1 MKRRLSVVVLCAVLV
16 MVLAGCGASS
26 IKSTM
31 DQAVREDAG
40 MGEVTESMKVES
52 ETGLSSSSAAP
63 QVEDSNRKL
72 IKTVEMTVETKEY
85 DEMLAGLNEQIKAYG
100 GYVEH
105 MNTYN
110 GSIYSGR
117 SYSRNASMT
126 IRVPE
131 DKLEEFLEEV
141 TNISNVVRRSEKV
154 DDVTLAYVDLSSHKE
169 ALQTEQMRL
178 LELLKKAESVE
189 DIITIEKRL
198 SDVRYQIESMESQL
212 RTYDNQISYSTV
224 YLEIDEV
231 KELTPVKEETVWEQ
245 ISGGFVDSLVS
256 LKDGFVEIVI
266 WVAVN
271 SPFLVIW
278 AAVIIVFVLLIRR
291 HAAKSRI
298 RKAAMKMTG
307 DSAVKASG
315 AYGEI
320 SGESAAQN
328 DSEQKF

>member
-1 MKRRLSVVVLCAVLV
+1 MKRRLLVGVLCVMLV
-16 MVLAGCGASS
+16 GMLAGCG
-26 IKSTM
+26 STM
-31 DQAVREDAG
+31 MKSAMNQAVREDAG
-40 MGEVTESMKVES
+40 IGMVTESVMMDKEA
-52 ETGLSSSSAAP
+52 GLSSDSAAP
-63 QVEDSNRKL
+63 QVADANRKL

-85 DEMLAGLNEQIKAYG
+85 DEMLAGLNEQIKACG

-117 SYSRNASMT
+117 SYSRNANMT

-131 DKLEEFLEEV
+131 EKLESFLAEV
-141 TNISNVVRRSEKV
+141 TNISNVVRRSDKV

-169 ALQTEQMRL
+169 ALQTEQKRL
-178 LELLKKAESVE
+178 LELLEKAQSVD

-212 RTYDNQISYSTV
+212 RTYDNQVSYSTV
-224 YLEIDEV
+224 YLEVDEV

-256 LKDGFVEIVI
+256 IKDGFVEIVI

-278 AAVIIVFVLLIRR
+278 AVVLVVFVLLIRR
-291 HAAKSRI
+291 HWAKKKI
-298 RKAAMKMTG
+298 KKAAMN
-307 DSAVKASG
+307 VSG
-315 AYGEI
+315 STSVEDK
-320 SGESAAQN
+320 EN
-328 DSEQKF
+328 E

>member
-1 MKRRLSVVVLCAVLV
+1 MKKRLLVGVLCVMLV
-16 MVLAGCGASS
+16 SMLAGCGSATL
-26 IKSTM
+26 KSAM
-31 DQAVREDAG
+31 NQGVREEADMG
-40 MGEVTESMKVES
+40 MVTESMKVDKEA
-52 ETGLSSSSAAP
+52 GLSSDSAAP
-63 QVEDSNRKL
+63 QVADANRKL

-85 DEMLAGLNEQIKAYG
+85 DEMLAGLNEQIKACG

-131 DKLEEFLEEV
+131 DELESFLAEL
-141 TNISNVVRRSEKV
+141 TNISNVVRRSDKV

-169 ALQTEQMRL
+169 ALQTEQKRL
-178 LELLKKAESVE
+178 LELLEKAQSVE

-212 RTYDNQISYSTV
+212 RTYDNKVSYSTV

-256 LKDGFVEIVI
+256 IKDGFVEIVI

-278 AAVIIVFVLLIRR
+278 AAVIIVFVLLLRR
-291 HAAKSRI
+291 HWAKKKI
-298 RKAAMKMTG
+298 KKAAVNM
-307 DSAVKASG
+307 SG
-315 AYGEI
+315 SI
-320 SGESAAQN
+320 SVEDKEN
-328 DSEQKF
+328 E

>member
-1 MKRRLSVVVLCAVLV
+1 MKKRLLVAVLCAVLV
-16 MVLAGCGASS
+16 MALAGCGSS
-26 IKSTM
+26 GVKSM
-31 DQAVREDAG
+31 MNQAVREDAG
-40 MGEVTESMKVES
+40 MVTESVEMKS
-52 ETGLSSSSAAP
+52 EAGLASDSAAP

-85 DEMLAGLNEQIKAYG
+85 DQMLTGLNEQIKAYG

-131 DKLEEFLEEV
+131 EKLEEFLEEV
-141 TNISNVVRRSEKV
+141 TNISNVVRRSDKV

-169 ALQTEQMRL
+169 ALQTEQKRL
-178 LELLKKAESVE
+178 LELLEKAESVE

-245 ISGGFVDSLVS
+245 ISGGFADSLVS

-278 AAVIIVFVLLIRR
+278 AAVLIVFVLLIRKN
-291 HAAKSRI
+291 AAKNRI
-298 RKAAMKMTG
+298 KMAAMKMSWDVSG
-307 DSAVKASG
+307 EASVT
-315 AYGEI
+315 Y
-320 SGESAAQN
+320 SVGESAEQN
-328 DSEQKF
+328 EQEKK

>member
-1 MKRRLSVVVLCAVLV
+1 MKRRLLVSVLCVMLV
-16 MVLAGCGASS
+16 NMLAGCG
-26 IKSTM
+26 STM
-31 DQAVREDAG
+31 MKSAMNQAVKEDAG
-40 MGEVTESMKVES
+40 IGMVTESVMMDKEA
-52 ETGLSSSSAAP
+52 GLSSDSAAP
-63 QVEDSNRKL
+63 QVADANRKL

-85 DEMLAGLNEQIKAYG
+85 DEMLVGLNEQIKACG

-117 SYSRNASMT
+117 SYSRNANMT

-131 DKLEEFLEEV
+131 DKLESFLAEV
-141 TNISNVVRRSEKV
+141 TNISNVVRRSDKV

-169 ALQTEQMRL
+169 ALQTEQKRL
-178 LELLKKAESVE
+178 LELLEKAQSVE

-212 RTYDNQISYSTV
+212 RTYDNKVSYSTV

-256 LKDGFVEIVI
+256 IKDDSVEIVI

-278 AAVIIVFVLLIRR
+278 AVVIIVFVLLIRR
-291 HAAKSRI
+291 HWVKNKI
-298 RKAAMKMTG
+298 KKAAMNM
-307 DSAVKASG
+307 SG
-315 AYGEI
+315 STSVEDK
-320 SGESAAQN
+320 EN
-328 DSEQKF
+328 E

>member
-1 MKRRLSVVVLCAVLV
+1 MKRRLSVGLLCVMLV
-16 MVLAGCGASS
+16 SVLAGCGASS
-26 IKSTM
+26 TGGIKSAM
-31 DQAVREDAG
+31 NQGVREDAG
-40 MGEVTESMKVES
+40 MMEVTESMKVEK
-52 ETGLSSSSAAP
+52 EAGLSSDSAAP
-63 QVEDSNRKL
+63 QVEDANRKL

-85 DEMLAGLNEQIKAYG
+85 DEMLVGLNEQIKACG

-131 DKLEEFLEEV
+131 EKLESFLAEL
-141 TNISNVVRRSEKV
+141 TNISNVVRRSDKV

-169 ALQTEQMRL
+169 ALKTEQKRL
-178 LELLKKAESVE
+178 LELLEKAQSVE
-189 DIITIEKRL
+189 DIITIERRL

-212 RTYDNQISYSTV
+212 RTYDNQVSYSTV
-224 YLEIDEV
+224 YLEVDEV

-256 LKDGFVEIVI
+256 IKDGFVEIVI

-278 AAVIIVFVLLIRR
+278 AVVIIVFVLLIRR
-291 HAAKSRI
+291 HWAKNKI
-298 RKAAMKMTG
+298 KKAAMNM
-307 DSAVKASG
+307 SG
-315 AYGEI
+315 SI
-320 SGESAAQN
+320 SVEDKKN
-328 DSEQKF
+328 E

>member
-1 MKRRLSVVVLCAVLV
+1 MKRRLLVGVLCVMLV
-16 MVLAGCGASS
+16 SMLAGCG
-26 IKSTM
+26 STM
-31 DQAVREDAG
+31 MKSAMNQAVREDAG
-40 MGEVTESMKVES
+40 IGMVTESVMMDKEA
-52 ETGLSSSSAAP
+52 GLSSDSAAP
-63 QVEDSNRKL
+63 QVADANRKL

-85 DEMLAGLNEQIKAYG
+85 DEMLVGLNEQIKACG

-117 SYSRNASMT
+117 SYSRNANMT

-131 DKLEEFLEEV
+131 DKLESFLAEV
-141 TNISNVVRRSEKV
+141 TNISNVVRRSDKV

-169 ALQTEQMRL
+169 ALQTEQKRL
-178 LELLKKAESVE
+178 LELLEKAQSVE

-212 RTYDNQISYSTV
+212 RTYDNKVSYSTV

-256 LKDGFVEIVI
+256 IKDDSVEIVI

-278 AAVIIVFVLLIRR
+278 AVVIIVFVLLIRR
-291 HAAKSRI
+291 HWAKNKI
-298 RKAAMKMTG
+298 KKAAINMS
-307 DSAVKASG
+307 DS
-315 AYGEI
+315 I
-320 SGESAAQN
+320 SVEDKEN
-328 DSEQKF
+328 E

>member
-1 MKRRLSVVVLCAVLV
+1 MKRSLLVGVLCVMLV
-16 MVLAGCGASS
+16 SMLAGCG
-26 IKSTM
+26 STM
-31 DQAVREDAG
+31 MKSAMNQAVREDAG
-40 MGEVTESMKVES
+40 IGMVTESVMMDKEA
-52 ETGLSSSSAAP
+52 GLSSDSAAP
-63 QVEDSNRKL
+63 QVADANRKL

-85 DEMLAGLNEQIKAYG
+85 DEMLVGLNEQIKACG

-117 SYSRNASMT
+117 SYSRNANMT

-131 DKLEEFLEEV
+131 DKLESFLAEV
-141 TNISNVVRRSEKV
+141 TNISNVVRRSDKV

-169 ALQTEQMRL
+169 ALQTEQKRL
-178 LELLKKAESVE
+178 LELLEKAQSVE

-212 RTYDNQISYSTV
+212 RTYDNKVSYSTV

-256 LKDGFVEIVI
+256 IKDDSVEIVI

-278 AAVIIVFVLLIRR
+278 AVVIIVFVLLIRR
-291 HAAKSRI
+291 HWAKNKI
-298 RKAAMKMTG
+298 KKAAINMS
-307 DSAVKASG
+307 DS
-315 AYGEI
+315 I
-320 SGESAAQN
+320 SVEDKEN
-328 DSEQKF
+328 E

>member
-1 MKRRLSVVVLCAVLV
+1 MKKRLFVAVLCVVLAMALV
-16 MVLAGCGASS
+16 GCGASS
-26 IKSTM
+26 IKSAM
-31 DQAVREDAG
+31 NKSVMEDAG
-40 MGEVTESMKVES
+40 MSVVTQSVKVES
-52 ETGLSSSSAAP
+52 LKAESEAGLSSSSAAP
-63 QVEDSNRKL
+63 QVEDIGRKL

-85 DEMLAGLNEQIKAYG
+85 DVMLNGLNEQIKACG

-110 GSIYSGR
+110 GSIYSSR

-141 TNISNVVRRSEKV
+141 TNISNVVQRSDKV

-169 ALQTEQMRL
+169 ALQTEQTRL

-189 DIITIEKRL
+189 DIITIEERL

-231 KELTPVKEETVWEQ
+231 KELTPVEEETVWEQ

-256 LKDGFVEIVI
+256 IKDGFVEIVI

-278 AAVIIVFVLLIRR
+278 AAVIIVFVLLIRKKAMKR
-291 HAAKSRI
+291 NVK
-298 RKAAMKMTG
+298 KAAMKLPMEDT
-307 DSAVKASG
+307 
-315 AYGEI
+315 EN
-320 SGESAAQN
+320 E
-328 DSEQKF
+328 

>member
-1 MKRRLSVVVLCAVLV
+1 MKKRLLVAVLCAVLV
-16 MVLAGCGASS
+16 MALAGCGSS
-26 IKSTM
+26 GVKSM
-31 DQAVREDAG
+31 MNQAVREDAG
-40 MGEVTESMKVES
+40 MVTESVEMKS
-52 ETGLSSSSAAP
+52 EAGLASDSATP

-85 DEMLAGLNEQIKAYG
+85 DQMLTGLNEQIKAYG

-131 DKLEEFLEEV
+131 EKLEEFLEEV
-141 TNISNVVRRSEKV
+141 TNISNVVRRSDKV

-169 ALQTEQMRL
+169 ALQTEQKRL
-178 LELLKKAESVE
+178 LELLEKAESVE

-245 ISGGFVDSLVS
+245 ISGGFADSLVS

-278 AAVIIVFVLLIRR
+278 AAVLIVFVLLIRKN
-291 HAAKSRI
+291 AAKNRI
-298 RKAAMKMTG
+298 KRAAMKMSG
-307 DSAVKASG
+307 DVSGEASVT
-315 AYGEI
+315 Y
-320 SGESAAQN
+320 SVGESAAQN
-328 DSEQKF
+328 EQEKK

>member
-1 MKRRLSVVVLCAVLV
+1 MKKRLLVGVLCVMLV
-16 MVLAGCGASS
+16 SMLAGCGSAT
-26 IKSTM
+26 IKSAM
-31 DQAVREDAG
+31 NQAVREDAG
-40 MGEVTESMKVES
+40 MEMVTESMKVEK
-52 ETGLSSSSAAP
+52 EAGLSSDSAAP
-63 QVEDSNRKL
+63 QVADANRKL

-85 DEMLAGLNEQIKAYG
+85 DEMLAGLNEQIKACG

-131 DKLEEFLEEV
+131 DKLESFLAEL
-141 TNISNVVRRSEKV
+141 TNISNVVRRSDKV

-169 ALQTEQMRL
+169 ALQTEQKRL
-178 LELLKKAESVE
+178 LELLEKAQSVE

-212 RTYDNQISYSTV
+212 RTYDNKVSYSTV
-224 YLEIDEV
+224 YLEVNEV

-245 ISGGFVDSLVS
+245 ISGGFMDSLVS
-256 LKDGFVEIVI
+256 IKDGVVEIVI

-278 AAVIIVFVLLIRR
+278 AVVLVVFVLLIRR
-291 HAAKSRI
+291 HWAKKKIKKS
-298 RKAAMKMTG
+298 AMNMSG
-307 DSAVKASG
+307 SISAEDKKN
-315 AYGEI
+315 E
-320 SGESAAQN
+320 
-328 DSEQKF
+328 